1 MKLALGILPTTEVTL
16 KHVGEGNDPSE
27 QYILPLFIH
36 LEEDMA
42 KVQISTDLW
51 INRVQ

>member
-27 QYILPLFIH
+27 QYILPLFISSGRRYG
-36 LEEDMA
+36 
-42 KVQISTDLW
+42 KSTDLY
-51 INRVQ
+51 